1 MHRTQTIGSI
11 EKGLADSLDSELSY
25 LKGTVSAMKIAA
37 SPLVIWVVKF
47 PRKGYKVIQILGKKS
62 TFSKENIVFF
72 EKTYKGSPPPYADFG
87 T

>member
-37 SPLVIWVVKF
+37 SPLVIWVVQF
-47 PRKGYKVIQILGKKS
+47 PRKGYKINYIDFRPKINVVILKILYFVKRHAEGPRL
-62 TFSKENIVFF
+62 I
-72 EKTYKGSPPPYADFG
+72 
-87 T
+87 

>member
-37 SPLVIWVVKF
+37 LPLVIWVVKF
-47 PRKGYKVIQILGKKS
+47 PKKGYKIMQILGRKS
-62 TFSKENIVFF
+62 TFSKENISSF
-72 EKTYKGSPPPYADFG
+72 ET

>member
-37 SPLVIWVVKF
+37 SPLVMWVVKF
-47 PRKGYKVIQILGKKS
+47 PRKGYKIIQILVKTFEFLGWVKTRPIQKAGKS
-62 TFSKENIVFF
+62 
-72 EKTYKGSPPPYADFG
+72 
-87 T
+87 

>member
-47 PRKGYKVIQILGKKS
+47 PRKGYKIMYILGQKS
-62 TFSKENIVFF
+62 TFSKKNVAFF
-72 EKTYKGSPPPYADFG
+72 EKT
-87 T
+87 